1 MPRHV
6 IRHGEV
12 IGDIWQVLVPREDEP
27 AATVALPEG
36 PLAVSLAV
44 WKARREELLA
54 RPSPVGVR
62 LDPADD
68 PGEIAADLPR
78 LALVAVHFPKF
89 TDGRGYS
96 TAVLLR
102 RRLGYR
108 GELRAVGDVL
118 RDQLFYLARSGF
130 DSFQLRD
137 GADPHAALPS
147 LKDFSVAYQASADAR
162 PPRFRREA
170 TGACAP

>member
-12 IGDIWQVLVPREDEP
+12 IGDIWQVLVPREGES

-44 WKARREELLA
+44 WKARRDELLA
-54 RPSPVGVR
+54 RTSPLGVR
-62 LDPADD
+62 LDPGDD
-68 PGEIAADLPR
+68 PEEIAADLPR
-78 LALVAVHFPKF
+78 LGLVAVHFPKF
-89 TDGRGYS
+89 ADGRGYS
-96 TAVLLR
+96 TAYLLR

-130 DSFQLRD
+130 DSFQLRE

-147 LKDFSVAYQASADAR
+147 LEDFSVAYQAAADAR
-162 PPRFRREA
+162 RPRFRREA